1 MSKRRE
7 QSKKDLNKT
16 ISETLNTSC
25 ATDGSEIQATISNVV
40 SIELVYLF
48 GDLIDELEALRSEIS
63 DMKLAVFEIEKGVC
77 QNT

>member
-7 QSKKDLNKT
+7 QSKNDLKKSIN
-16 ISETLNTSC
+16 ETLDTTFT
-25 ATDGSEIQATISNVV
+25 TDGSEIQATISNVI